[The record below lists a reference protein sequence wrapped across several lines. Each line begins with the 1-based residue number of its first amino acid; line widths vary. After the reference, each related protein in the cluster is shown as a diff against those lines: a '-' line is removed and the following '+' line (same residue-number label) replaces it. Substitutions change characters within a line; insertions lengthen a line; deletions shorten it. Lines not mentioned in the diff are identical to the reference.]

1 LEIFSLFGV
10 YAFSINSLIALF
22 FIFSTSENS
31 TTNDN
36 YLKSGIPNGNNNG
49 IVIANNYS
57 ALISSFLSIIQGT
70 LQTLFILECLRRYA
84 RDNSSFL
91 HKPAR
96 ELITA
101 LLMTNIS
108 MWFFDT
114 LSAKKFDSKPFLV
127 EHFGILKWSIINAFS

>member
-1 LEIFSLFGV
+1 MFGV

-22 FIFSTSENS
+22 YQFALGNSPDTDSFYIKSQTASNENRLL
-31 TTNDN
+31 TTATN
-36 YLKSGIPNGNNNG
+36 
-49 IVIANNYS
+49 VTA
-57 ALISSFLSIIQGT
+57 AISSFLSIIQGT

-84 RDNSSFL
+84 RNNGAFL

-101 LLMTNIS
+101 LLLVNIS
-108 MWFFDT
+108 LWLFDT
-114 LSAKKFDSKPFLV
+114 LSAKKFDSKPFLI

>member
-1 LEIFSLFGV
+1 V

-22 FIFSTSENS
+22 YIFSNENS
-31 TTNDN
+31 DSNDH
-36 YLKSGIPNGNNNG
+36 LKSGGSNGNYNE
-49 IVIANNYS
+49 IITANNYS

-84 RDNSSFL
+84 RDNRSFL

-114 LSAKKFDSKPFLV
+114 LSAKRFDSKPFLV

>member
-1 LEIFSLFGV
+1 M

-22 FIFSTSENS
+22 YIFSNENS
-31 TTNDN
+31 DSNDH
-36 YLKSGIPNGNNNG
+36 LKSGGSNGNYNE
-49 IVIANNYS
+49 IITANNYS

-84 RDNSSFL
+84 RDNRSFL

-114 LSAKKFDSKPFLV
+114 LSAKRFDSKPFLV